1 MIKQSKKNTREEK
14 EIIQD
19 NFMDCRFRFQDQYKG
34 KVKLMEKNF
43 PFYAIDKT
51 QIPCLLAMDLITYSE
66 GTMTKEE
73 FASYKNCVQG
83 VLEGW
88 RPPIKFEVKI
98 FREEKNV
105 GKKFLAKKK
114 MMN

>member
-19 NFMDCRFRFQDQYKG
+19 YFMDCRFRFQDQYKG

-43 PFYAIDKT
+43 PLHAVDKT
-51 QIPCLLAMDLITYSE
+51 QIPCLLTMDLITYSE
-66 GTMTKEE
+66 GTMTKGE
-73 FASYKNCVQG
+73 FASYKIYVQD

-88 RPPIKFEVKI
+88 RPPMRFEVI
-98 FREEKNV
+98 EG
-105 GKKFLAKKK
+105 GKK
-114 MMN
+114 

>member
-19 NFMDCRFRFQDQYKG
+19 YFMDCRFRFQDQYKG

-43 PFYAIDKT
+43 PLHAVDKT
-51 QIPCLLAMDLITYSE
+51 QIPCLLTMDLITYSE
-66 GTMTKEE
+66 GTMTKGE
-73 FASYKNCVQG
+73 FASYKIYVQD

-88 RPPIKFEVKI
+88 KPPMRFEVI
-98 FREEKNV
+98 EG
-105 GKKFLAKKK
+105 GKK
-114 MMN
+114 

>member
-19 NFMDCRFRFQDQYKG
+19 YFMDCRFRFQDQYKG

-43 PFYAIDKT
+43 PLHAVDKT
-51 QIPCLLAMDLITYSE
+51 QIPCLLTMDLITYSE
-66 GTMTKEE
+66 GTMTKGE
-73 FASYKNCVQG
+73 FASYKTYVQD

-88 RPPIKFEVKI
+88 RPPMRFEVI
-98 FREEKNV
+98 EG
-105 GKKFLAKKK
+105 GKK
-114 MMN
+114 

>member
-19 NFMDCRFRFQDQYKG
+19 NFMNCRFRFQDQYKG

-73 FASYKNCVQG
+73 FASYKELCSRCIRR
-83 VLEGW
+83 LET
-88 RPPIKFEVKI
+88 PYKI
-98 FREEKNV
+98 
-105 GKKFLAKKK
+105 
-114 MMN
+114 

>member
-19 NFMDCRFRFQDQYKG
+19 NFMNCRFRFQDQYKG

-73 FASYKNCVQG
+73 FASYKDCVQG

-88 RPPIKFEVKI
+88 RPPINLKL
-98 FREEKNV
+98 FRDEKNNV
-105 GKKFLAKKK
+105 
-114 MMN
+114 

>member
-34 KVKLMEKNF
+34 KIKLMEKNF

-73 FASYKNCVQG
+73 FASYKDCVQG

-88 RPPIKFEVKI
+88 RPPIKFEVI
-98 FREEKNV
+98 QG
-105 GKKFLAKKK
+105 GKK
-114 MMN
+114 